1 MAKKK
6 IKKTKKKIKKIDFKK
21 GRKYFLAVLL
31 ILILVTFFAIVN
43 RLVKNSARSF
53 DCIKIGTEMKCSWTN
68 CVGQDNVLVLNHE
81 TGDNKFKIIEK
92 QSGSVT
98 FSGLSGKYIPILV
111 CGDNIEILTGITF

>member
-81 TGDNKFKIIEK
+81 TGENRFKIIEK
-92 QSGSVT
+92 ESGSVT
-98 FSGLSGKYIPILV
+98 FSGLSGKYIPVLI
-111 CGDNIEILTGITF
+111 CGEKIDMLPSVVF